1 MLLDSNIVIYAA
13 RPEHAFLRDFVEAE
27 PIFVSAVSYIEVLGY
42 HELRAQERLFLEQ
55 FFDAAEVLPI
65 SQAVVDE
72 AVHLRQQRKMSLG
85 DALVGATALVF
96 GLRLV
101 TRNVVDFDWIEGLA
115 LLNPFEAEG

>member
-13 RPEHAFLRDFVEAE
+13 RPEYAFLRDFIDEQA
-27 PIFVSAVSYIEVLGY
+27 PFVSAVSYVEALGY
-42 HELRAQERLFLEQ
+42 YELREQERLFLEQ

-72 AVHLRQQRKMSLG
+72 AVRLRQQRRMSLG
-85 DALVGATALVF
+85 DALVGATTLVY

-101 TRNVVDFDWIEGLA
+101 TRNTDDFAWIEGLE
-115 LLNPFEAEG
+115 LLNPFENRG